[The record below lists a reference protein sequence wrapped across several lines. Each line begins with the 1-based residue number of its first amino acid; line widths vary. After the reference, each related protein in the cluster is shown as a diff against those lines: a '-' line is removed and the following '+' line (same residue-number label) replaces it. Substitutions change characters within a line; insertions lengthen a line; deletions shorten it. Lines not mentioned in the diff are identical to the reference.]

1 MKEATI
7 KIMDKRIPLSDD
19 EMKMDVM
26 PKGGHIHLVLAL
38 PENVKD
44 ALELLEDNE
53 HTLFKGL
60 MIGWDLKIRSAV
72 RGAFADLDGTETRIS
87 IQESVQANF
96 NDYIPCF
103 ERVSK
108 AKTPTLASAR
118 KQATSVLDS
127 QFGGDKEAFKVWL
140 AANGII

>member
-1 MKEATI
+1 MKEARI

-19 EMKMDVM
+19 EKKMDVL

-72 RGAFADLDGTETRIS
+72 RGAFSDLDGTETRIS

-108 AKTPTLASAR
+108 AKTKKKPTKNDAISILN
-118 KQATSVLDS
+118 DI
-127 QFGGDKEAFKVWL
+127 FHGDKEAF
-140 AANGII
+140 AAFVMAQ